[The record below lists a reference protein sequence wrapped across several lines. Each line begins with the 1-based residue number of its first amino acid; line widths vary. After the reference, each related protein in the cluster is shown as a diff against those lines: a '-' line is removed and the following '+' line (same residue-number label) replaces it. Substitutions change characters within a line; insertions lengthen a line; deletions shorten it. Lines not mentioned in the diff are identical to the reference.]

1 MRRRSKGIETVVVTM
16 ATKREKHTRSMHRIF
31 NKLTGRNN
39 TVSQEQLKEDK
50 ELDALANEWAV
61 KILDGILVLI
71 VVAIIATGC
80 LLLGR

>member
-50 ELDALANEWAV
+50 ELDAF
-61 KILDGILVLI
+61 GQMS
-71 VVAIIATGC
+71 C
-80 LLLGR
+80 LFYSYLKLFAKSLK